1 MREEGIELFTMA
13 GAGIWRRTNPNTF
26 TNVPEAVS

>member
-13 GAGIWRRTNPNTF
+13 GAGMWRGTNPDTF
-26 TNVPEAVS
+26 TNATEAVS